1 MILKEGATDYRIRA
15 AVDYADGTQISQ
27 QELED
32 ATSLE
37 IEYVWDSFE
46 DEATT
51 KATWTATG
59 YGIFTE
65 GPKTGK
71 PYIYY
76 QATSGDAV
84 PVGSSKLLGQA
95 KIVDED
101 SLVSYGTTF
110 SINVQPSV

>member
-1 MILKEGATDYRIRA
+1 MILKEGQTDYRIRA
-15 AVDYADGTQISQ
+15 AVDYADGSQISQ

-32 ATSLE
+32 AISLE

-46 DEATT
+46 GDATT

-65 GPKTGK
+65 GKRIGK

-76 QATSGDAV
+76 QATSNDIV
-84 PVGSSKLLGQA
+84 PSGSSKLIGQS
-95 KIVDED
+95 KIEDENG
-101 SLVSYGTTF
+101 LISYGTTF
-110 SINVQPSV
+110 SINVQPFI